1 MKRGSTHQSTSTAP
15 RRGRPRRSTEVKDSD
30 SDDSMSISE
39 ESKPLVAKRTSKPGP
54 TKKVL
59 RAVAIKTTTPTAS
72 TGARRRVPSSQSP
85 SSIDSTLSS
94 TRDHSI
100 EYDTPGTSTVATPA
114 EMSIEVRKSLLDSKR
129 KRCITDDVDADAR
142 LAEALQAEEY
152 EDVESKP
159 NKRSRLSVVND
170 SDDDESML
178 SDLSGED
185 SLDDDVGFKGRKS
198 KPAGRASLPSRSA
211 RDSAKKTITSLH
223 IDDSEEESVSEFSE
237 LNSDDLDD
245 ESESESDTEDI
256 PTIAAA
262 VATLDSTLP
271 NTEQATSSNPTR
283 RRRRRGAPGN
293 AAAVAERQENWR
305 RRRIAGLNY
314 RVSHELQSTF
324 SNDSN
329 QCRLLENA

>member
-1 MKRGSTHQSTSTAP
+1 MKRGSTHQSTSAAP
-15 RRGRPRRSTEVKDSD
+15 KRGRPRRSTEVKEETIKSD
-30 SDDSMSISE
+30 SDDVVNRSE
-39 ESKPLVAKRTSKPGP
+39 ESEPLAAKRTSRPGP
-54 TKKVL
+54 IKKVL
-59 RAVAIKTTTPTAS
+59 KAVAVKTTTPTAF

-85 SSIDSTLSS
+85 SSINSNLSS

-114 EMSIEVRKSLLDSKR
+114 EMSTELKSIQDRKR
-129 KRCITDDVDADAR
+129 KGDAR

-152 EDVESKP
+152 EAIERKP

-170 SDDDESML
+170 SDDEDSML
-178 SDLSGED
+178 SDLSSED
-185 SLDDDVGFKGRKS
+185 SLVNDVGFQGRKS

-211 RDSAKKTITSLH
+211 RDSAKKSITSLH
-223 IDDSEEESVSEFSE
+223 IDDTEEESLSEFSE

-245 ESESESDTEDI
+245 ESESSESEDI

-262 VATLDSTLP
+262 VATLDSTVP
-271 NTEQATSSNPTR
+271 NTEEATSSNPA
-283 RRRRRGAPGN
+283 RRRGRRRAPGN

-314 RVSHELQSTF
+314 RVSQAFQSACQVT
-324 SNDSN
+324 
-329 QCRLLENA
+329 